1 MTVST
6 LRRSGAVALSYVVL
20 AVFSAFFLFPLVFMI
35 VSSFKPEKVIF
46 DDLATIWRAFVPTHV
61 TLENY
66 RYVFNRVPFWRFM
79 MNSVLITVLTVGIG
93 LIFNSMLAYALARLT
108 WPGKRIVL
116 MAVIA
121 LAIVPLETV
130 AIPMLVMVN
139 GFWWPDGTRGWLD
152 TYRVQIIP
160 FITDA
165 MSTFMFYQFFLDLPK
180 PIDEAAYMEGCNP
193 FQIYSKIVVPLS
205 RPVFATVTILNS
217 LAIWNS
223 YLWPLMVT
231 RSEAVRPLPI
241 GITALYVLNM
251 RWGYIL
257 AFASLITIPILI
269 VFLVFQKFFVAS
281 ITSAGVKG

>member
-1 MTVST
+1 MSPYT
-6 LRRSGAVALSYVVL
+6 LRKHGATALLYVVL
-20 AVFSAFFLFPLVFMI
+20 LVFAVFFFFPLVFMI
-35 VSSFKPEKVIF
+35 ISSFKPEKVIF
-46 DDLATIWRAFVPTHV
+46 DDLATVWKAFVPTTF
-61 TLENY
+61 TLENFH
-66 RYVFNRVPFWRFM
+66 YVFNRVPFWRFM
-79 MNSVLITVLTVGIG
+79 INSLLVTVLTVSIG
-93 LIFNSMLAYALARLT
+93 LLLNSMLAYSLARLT
-108 WPGKRIVL
+108 WPGKKLVL
-116 MAVIA
+116 MVIIA

-139 GFWWPDGTRGWLD
+139 GFWWFDGSRSWLD

-165 MSTFMFYQFFLDLPK
+165 MSTFMFYQFFLGLPR
-180 PIDEAAYMEGCNP
+180 PIDEAAYMEGCHP
-193 FQIYSKIVVPLS
+193 FQVYTKIVVPLS

-231 RSEAVRPLPI
+231 RTERVRPLPI

-257 AFASLITIPILI
+257 AFASLITVPILI
-269 VFLVFQKFFVAS
+269 LFLVFQKWFVAS
-281 ITSAGVKG
+281 ITSSGVKG

>member
-1 MTVST
+1 MRAST
-6 LRRSGAVALSYVVL
+6 LHKGSPFLYLPL
-20 AVFSAFFLFPLVFMI
+20 AVFSVFFLFPLAFMI

-46 DDLATIWRAFVPTHV
+46 DDLSTVWKAFVPTTV
-61 TLENY
+61 TLDNF

-79 MNSVLITVLTVGIG
+79 LNSTLVTVLTVGIG
-93 LIFNSMLAYALARLT
+93 LPFNSMLAYALARLA
-108 WPGKRIVL
+108 WPGKRLVL

-139 GFWWPDGTRGWLD
+139 GFWWFDGTRGWLD

-205 RPVFATVTILNS
+205 RTVFATVTILNS

-231 RSEAVRPLPI
+231 RSERVRPLPI

-269 VFLVFQKFFVAS
+269 LFLAFQKWFVAS
-281 ITSAGVKG
+281 IASSGVKG